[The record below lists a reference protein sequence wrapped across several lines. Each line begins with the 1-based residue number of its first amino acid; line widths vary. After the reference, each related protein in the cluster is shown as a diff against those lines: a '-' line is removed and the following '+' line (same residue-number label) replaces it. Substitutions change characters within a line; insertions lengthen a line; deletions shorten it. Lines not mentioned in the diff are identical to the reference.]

1 MLIHIANYFDA
12 DRRSA
17 LAGEDLPL
25 GAVCAVSA
33 GTGTAAGNRVLT
45 KVTAAG
51 DLKPGKFGVAFKVSS
66 DPLQVTSS
74 TVNADSHADLGS
86 RVVAIKSGD
95 QIVEVREGAIVEYH
109 PSLLDDSLNPA
120 AASPGTLPAIGDALG
135 IKAGKWCAAGASG
148 AITSPVVGRVYDVV
162 GGKVRV
168 ELVSQ

>member
-25 GAVCAVSA
+25 GAVCKV
-33 GTGTAAGNRVLT
+33 AGNASGDRVLT
-45 KVTAAG
+45 KVAAAG
-51 DLKPGKFGVAFKVSS
+51 DLVPGKFGIAFKVSS

-74 TVNADSHADLGS
+74 TANADARADLGN

-95 QIVEVREGAIVEYH
+95 QIVEVREGAIVEYA

-120 AASPGTLPAIGDALG
+120 EGGTLPDVGEALG
-135 IKAGKWCAAGASG
+135 VVNGLWCDATAVG
-148 AITSPVVGRVYDVV
+148 AIVAPVVGRVYDVV
-162 GGKVRV
+162 GGKVRI